1 VRFDVSHQA
10 WTTEPEEIGA
20 ETTNLPQVN
29 QPSTTAN
36 ELLHPNP
43 NPKTNSTDDIQATN
57 PATRARGEE
66 DATNLKD
73 FEPSDDA
80 REIEMA

>member
-1 VRFDVSHQA
+1 MRFDVSHQA
-10 WTTEPEEIGA
+10 QTTEPEEIGA

-43 NPKTNSTDDIQATN
+43 NPKTNSTDTIQATN
-57 PATRARGEE
+57 PTISATRTREEE
-66 DATNLKD
+66 DASNLED
-73 FEPSDDA
+73 FNPSNDDG
-80 REIEMA
+80 EI